1 MSEQTPEVEASVAP
15 EATTHIGDELRAAR
29 LARSMDIS
37 DVARRLNLEEHVV
50 EGLEQEQYDTL
61 PEMAYIRGYLLAYI
75 RLMELP
81 ETLLRSFDEQH
92 PLNVALVSAS
102 ARTRSACGRDGWSKC
117 ISTGLVFLLLIALG
131 IWAYEQY
138 GGYFDNKPAET
149 VLEAPVL
156 DEQTEPAPEFESE
169 PQPAINEEVVD
180 VMAADLREEGPVD
193 ASVNVG
199 ISAMDE
205 AVEVIE
211 PVADAEVP
219 AIQKEEPAR
228 QTPLLSI
235 NFLDASWVSIKDSN
249 DKVLRGG
256 TFDKG
261 ASIELDHE
269 GEMRLIIGRAKNVE
283 MIYAGEPV
291 DLSSYSSVARFTL
304 GKPAE

>member
-50 EGLEQEQYDTL
+50 EGLEQEQYDKL
-61 PEMAYIRGYLLAYI
+61 PEMAYIRGYLLSYI

-92 PLNVALVSAS
+92 PLSVALVSSS

-117 ISTGLVFLLLIALG
+117 ISTGLVLLLLIALG

-138 GGYFDNKPAET
+138 GGYFDSKPA
-149 VLEAPVL
+149 VSAVDDSMV
-156 DEQTEPAPEFESE
+156 DEQVEPAPEPE
-169 PQPAINEEVVD
+169 PVINEEVVD
-180 VMAADLREEGPVD
+180 VMAADLQGEEPVD
-193 ASVNVG
+193 ASVNLG
-199 ISAMDE
+199 IPAMDE

-211 PVADAEVP
+211 PSVETVEVTEVP
-219 AIQKEEPAR
+219 AIQNEEPAR
-228 QTPLLSI
+228 KSPVLSI
-235 NFLDASWVSIKDSN
+235 NFLDASWVSIKDGN
-249 DKVLRGG
+249 DKLLRGG

-261 ASIELDHE
+261 VIIELEHE
-269 GEMRLIIGRAKNVE
+269 GEIRLIIGRAKNVE
-283 MIYAGEPV
+283 MTYAGETV
-291 DLSSYSSVARFTL
+291 DLSRYASVARLTL